1 MERAEGSGGAA
12 WGERRCRRRESAAQA
27 CGAGRRLAAMQTCRS
42 GWIFVFVFFFV
53 RGFSGVEGEGWVP
66 RDSGTEGLEDWGW
79 TQTFYISIDEMI
91 KHK

>member
-27 CGAGRRLAAMQTCRS
+27 CGARRRLAAMQTCGS

-53 RGFSGVEGEGWVP
+53 RGFSGVEGEGGSHVIVDLKDC
-66 RDSGTEGLEDWGW
+66 RIG
-79 TQTFYISIDEMI
+79 DELVLFI
-91 KHK
+91 LV